1 MNIPL
6 AIPPITAEDR
16 LPHDKA
22 VWREYANDGQ
32 HAWDPA
38 DGANGQ
44 QVSIEYQDGQIIS
57 SWAHFADWYGAK
69 RWRFGWPPA

>member
-1 MNIPL
+1 MTRPL

-16 LPHDKA
+16 LPHHMA
-22 VWREYANDGQ
+22 VWREYLNDGQ

-38 DGANGQ
+38 PGANGQ
-44 QVSIEYQDGQIIS
+44 QVSIEYQDGMIIIG
-57 SWAHFADWYGAK
+57 WAHHADWFGAK